1 MNIRK
6 TTMILTKINQ
16 TVNYVL
22 IKMIGITNKLVQFN
36 KLLKTQEI
44 KKMNLRI
51 LQGVILL

>member
-22 IKMIGITNKLVQFN
+22 IKMIGTTNKLVQFN